1 MAAMTHDR
9 DIHEATTPQEV
20 PEDEE
25 PLADPDDQPIGH
37 DDDYDW
43 DRR

>member
-1 MAAMTHDR
+1 LTDATPHYGVPGEEEFMAG
-9 DIHEATTPQEV
+9 
-20 PEDEE
+20 
-25 PLADPDDQPIGH
+25 PDDRPIGH